1 MGEIRRDEAVP
12 GGVVREADAA
22 TRSVSRT
29 HRTALLGPT
38 TALVM
43 LVLTGC
49 VSTTPSGSE
58 VDAATAKRSIVDLV
72 ERSTSAV
79 GGDWTVY
86 RGPSVEPCGQDVE
99 DRVRY
104 VYIVERAGS
113 TAGRQR
119 DVEAVRA
126 VWEDAGTD
134 VVDTDTGGAGT
145 RVGIRGT
152 SGPVTSIGLDAGP
165 DRYRMSGVSVCAPG
179 NASELRDDEFGDE
192 R

>member
-1 MGEIRRDEAVP
+1 MGEIRRDEA
-12 GGVVREADAA
+12 AA
-22 TRSVSRT
+22 GTTTRDGSRT
-29 HRTALLGPT
+29 QRTALLGST
-38 TALVM
+38 TALVL

-49 VSTTPSGSE
+49 VSTAPRGSE

-86 RGPSVEPCGQDVE
+86 RGPAVEPCGQDVG

-104 VYIVERAGS
+104 VYIAERAGS
-113 TAGRQR
+113 TTGRQR

-134 VVDTDTGGAGT
+134 VVDTGTGGAGT